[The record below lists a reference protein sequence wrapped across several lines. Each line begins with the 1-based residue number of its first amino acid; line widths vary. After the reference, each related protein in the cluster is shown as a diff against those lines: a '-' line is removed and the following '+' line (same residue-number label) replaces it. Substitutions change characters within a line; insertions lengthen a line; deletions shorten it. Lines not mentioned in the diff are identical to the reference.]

1 MTEQSTVEQ
10 VSYQTHADH
19 AMHQSRHHGRRD
31 GTTVSEYMESL
42 LVTVILALFGTT
54 FVVQAFKIPS
64 PSMEKTEV
72 PSQTAGRSLDLEAGL
87 EFAPAAHTLSRGKVT
102 GPETTVLLNLE

>member
-1 MTEQSTVEQ
+1 M
-10 VSYQTHADH
+10 
-19 AMHQSRHHGRRD
+19 
-31 GTTVSEYMESL
+31 
-42 LVTVILALFGTT
+42 
-54 FVVQAFKIPS
+54 KS

-72 PSQTAGRSLDLEAGL
+72 PSQTEGRWLDLEAGL